1 MDLLSKWAV
10 QNTGLNKSNDTAAS
24 HVHIEVA
31 IGETTQPSHGTE
43 DTTPLT
49 IDPIR
54 YLYDSVIA
62 DEQQNDG
69 IGGITPLQPDVNQD
83 NRVDILDLLFVWIN
97 IGENVEDFP
106 QADVN
111 QDGTIDKEDVVE
123 VAKNLDDPEDA
134 AAPVNFAH
142 NQIGGIT
149 IRTGQAYIGDKTVSQ
164 ETVQQLLNTV
174 RQVNNRSLT
183 FKRSIAMLESIL
195 AAMDPHKTALLA
207 NYPNPFNPETWIP
220 YQLAEPA
227 DVTLTIYS
235 VNGKLVRSLG
245 LGHQPIGIY
254 QNRSHAAY
262 WDGRNAVG
270 EPVASGVYFYTLTA
284 GDFTA
289 TRKMLIKK

>member
-1 MDLLSKWAV
+1 M
-10 QNTGLNKSNDTAAS
+10 
-24 HVHIEVA
+24 
-31 IGETTQPSHGTE
+31 
-43 DTTPLT
+43 
-49 IDPIR
+49 
-54 YLYDSVIA
+54 
-62 DEQQNDG
+62 
-69 IGGITPLQPDVNQD
+69 
-83 NRVDILDLLFVWIN
+83 DLLFVWIN

-111 QDGTIDKEDVVE
+111 QDGIIDKEDVVE

-142 NQIGGIT
+142 TQIGGIT
-149 IRTGQAYIGDKTVSQ
+149 IRAGKAYIGDKTVSQ

-195 AAMDPHKTALLA
+195 AAMAPHKTILLA

-220 YQLAEPA
+220 YQLAAPA
-227 DVTLTIYS
+227 DVTVSIFAVDGS
-235 VNGKLVRSLG
+235 VVRTLA

-254 QNRSHAAY
+254 QDKSRAAY
-262 WDGRNAVG
+262 WDGKNAHG
-270 EPVASGVYFYTLTA
+270 EPVASGVYFYTLKA

-289 TRKMLIKK
+289 TRKMLIAK